1 MDAGR
6 DAGTQ
11 GRRNA
16 GTQGMGWGMRMRCDG
31 VAWVVLHAEIR
42 LTPPNVVVATTW
54 MAIST
59 ANKHKQ

>member
-6 DAGTQ
+6 D
-11 GRRNA
+11 A

-42 LTPPNVVVATTW
+42 LTPPNVVATTW